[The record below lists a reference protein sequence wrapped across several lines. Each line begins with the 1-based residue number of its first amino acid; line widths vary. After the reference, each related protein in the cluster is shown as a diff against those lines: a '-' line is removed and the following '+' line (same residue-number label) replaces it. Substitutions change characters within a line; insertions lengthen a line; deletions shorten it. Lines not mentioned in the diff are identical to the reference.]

1 MSARLV
7 RFGILALLGAGI
19 PAACSLAEGG
29 PEVAVAIPVAATSAA
44 PGEAAMAKECS
55 ACHIAYDPRFLPS
68 RSWVA
73 LTARLTSHF
82 GEDASLDP
90 TTTRAIEGYL
100 TAHAADSR
108 YGSSGMMRGLS
119 STDVPLR
126 ITDTPWWRRRHR
138 RLVARGEASGDG
150 IRAGAKCQTCHGA
163 DGRMID
169 ED

>member
-7 RFGILALLGAGI
+7 RFGLLALLGVGM
-19 PAACSLAEGG
+19 PAACSLAEDG
-29 PEVAVAIPVAATSAA
+29 PEVAVAIPAAATAATS
-44 PGEAAMAKECS
+44 GEATMAKECS

-73 LTARLTSHF
+73 LMARLPSHF

-90 TTTRAIEGYL
+90 SSTMAIKGYL

-108 YGSSGMMRGLS
+108 YGSSEMLRGLA

-126 ITDTPWWRRRHR
+126 ITDAPWWRRRHR
-138 RLVARGEASGDG
+138 FLVARGEASSGG
-150 IRAGAKCQTCHGA
+150 IRAAAKCQTCHGA
-163 DGRMID
+163 NGRMTD
-169 ED
+169 DD